1 MAEEE
6 LAKIGEISDH
16 FNTFENITNQI
27 SDEVN
32 LTDFTDE
39 LKDIYGE
46 NATIEG
52 DIIKV
57 NGRTIDFKE
66 LSEKW
71 KDGNTKSILE
81 FYGLDLGQLESD
93 SKLSEAFKSLDEK
106 FKIKDKLNKIED
118 DIKGLQEKFDLDS
131 VNSGEDLEKKINENP
146 ELKEKVDKLDKKV
159 KELEKENKTKKSSY
173 SNIIQKLKIAG
184 VALTAYE
191 IYQAAKEY
199 QKDYN
204 GCWLV
209 SDDGSELLQDEE
221 QNVGDCKLS
230 AFTCGDVNKTYKSC
244 STDGTEYLDTKNK
257 NSELC
262 DGSSNNCSSLCDME
276 KLLPL
281 LKDKTNPHKGK
292 HVKCKHI
299 SIGKAI
305 ADVINT
311 GANNLIDELMKYLK
325 YFIFVMVGII
335 AVLIIIKIFG
345 MVFKGKK
352 E

>member
-6 LAKIGEISDH
+6 LARIGEIGEH
-16 FNTFENITNQI
+16 FNIFDDITDQI

-46 NATIEG
+46 DVKIEG
-52 DIIKV
+52 DKITID
-57 NGRTIDFKE
+57 GRTIDFKE

-81 FYGLDLGQLESD
+81 SYGIDLGQLESG
-93 SKLSEAFKSLDEK
+93 SELSEAFKSLDEK
-106 FKIKDKLNKIED
+106 FKIKDKINKIED
-118 DIKGLQEKFDLDS
+118 DIKDLQEKYDLDS
-131 VNSGEDLEKKINENP
+131 VNSGEDLEKKINENS
-146 ELKEKVDKLDKKV
+146 ELKEKVDKLEKKV
-159 KELEKENKTKKSSY
+159 KELEKENKPKKSSY
-173 SNIIQKLKIAG
+173 SNIIQKLKLAG
-184 VALTAYE
+184 AALSAYE
-191 IYQAAKEY
+191 IYNAAKQY

-230 AFTCGDVNKTYKSC
+230 AFTCGNVNTDYKPC
-244 STDGTEYLDTKNK
+244 NLNKGGKEYLDNEDI
-257 NSELC
+257 NSKQLC
-262 DGSSNNCSSLCDME
+262 DNSSNNCSPFCNTK
-276 KLLPL
+276 KLPNLP
-281 LKDKTNPHKGK
+281 KGK

-305 ADVINT
+305 ADVINI
-311 GANNLIDELMKYLK
+311 GANNFIEELMKYLK
-325 YFIFVMVGII
+325 YFIIVMVGII

-345 MVFKGKK
+345 MILNRKK

>member
-6 LAKIGEISDH
+6 LARIGEIADH
-16 FNTFENITNQI
+16 FSIFDDITKKI

-32 LTDFTDE
+32 LNDFTDE

-52 DIIKV
+52 DKIIV

-81 FYGLDLGQLESD
+81 SYGLDLGQLESD

-106 FKIKDKLNKIED
+106 FKIKDKLNKIKD
-118 DIKGLQEKFDLDS
+118 DIKSLQEKFDLDS
-131 VNSGEDLEKKINENP
+131 VNSAEDLEKKINENP
-146 ELKEKVDKLDKKV
+146 ELKEKVDKLEKKV
-159 KELEKENKTKKSSY
+159 KELEKENKPKKSSY

-191 IYQAAKEY
+191 IYKAAKQY

-230 AFTCGDVNKTYKSC
+230 AFTCGDVNKEYKPC
-244 STDGTEYLDTKNK
+244 NTDGREYLDTEDK
-257 NSELC
+257 NSQLC
-262 DGSSNNCSSLCDME
+262 VDSKNNCSTFCNMK
-276 KLLPL
+276 KLPNLP
-281 LKDKTNPHKGK
+281 KGK

-325 YFIFVMVGII
+325 YFIIVMVGII